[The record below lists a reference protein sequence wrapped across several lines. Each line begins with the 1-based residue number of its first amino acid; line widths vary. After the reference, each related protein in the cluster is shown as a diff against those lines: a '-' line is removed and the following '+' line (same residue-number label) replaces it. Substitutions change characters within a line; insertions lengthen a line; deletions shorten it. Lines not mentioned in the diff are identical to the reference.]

1 MIGANE
7 ILNAGFQST
16 LPMWSRHAM
25 SFHDPTLTDRLDV
38 LLENKSQ
45 VWYFG
50 TLSCWKTPAWRE
62 EEDLGLGLWKVL
74 GRN

>member
-1 MIGANE
+1 MQPK
-7 ILNAGFQST
+7 NAV
-16 LPMWSRHAM
+16 
-25 SFHDPTLTDRLDV
+25 SFHGPTLRDRLDV

-50 TLSCWKTPAWRE
+50 TLSRRKPPAWRE

-74 GRN
+74 G

>member
-1 MIGANE
+1 
-7 ILNAGFQST
+7 
-16 LPMWSRHAM
+16 M
-25 SFHDPTLTDRLDV
+25 SFHDPTLRDRLDV